1 MRGAIVSSKSGS
13 LQSPAYSEVK
23 TDRLKTRTARSVAR
37 TESCGRAKIETIG
50 RYERAIH
57 YTSLHIN
64 PRAHVI
70 QNKRQ
75 KFPVVHR
82 SSVRS
87 S

>member
-57 YTSLHIN
+57 YTSFIN